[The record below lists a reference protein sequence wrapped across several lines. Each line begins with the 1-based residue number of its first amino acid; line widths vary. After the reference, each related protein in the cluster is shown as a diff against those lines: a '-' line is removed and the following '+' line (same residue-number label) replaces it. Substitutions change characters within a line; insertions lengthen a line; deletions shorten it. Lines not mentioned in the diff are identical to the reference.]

1 MHVFLKLDVVLI
13 AIRFALFALGLT
25 VEFVPFVARSDDSA
39 VRELA
44 PRPLVGVNVWGE
56 GALLAFRVLLVAQLL
71 LVFLIACVLLSS
83 VDQVIFIAAMHL
95 DLLVLHHF
103 LKYLL

>member
-13 AIRFALFALGLT
+13 AVRFALLALSLT
-25 VEFVPFVARSDDSA
+25 VEFVPLVARSDDPA
-39 VRELA
+39 VRELV
-44 PRPLVGVNVWGE
+44 PCPLVGVNVWGE
-56 GALLAFRVLLVAQLL
+56 GALLAFRVLLVALLL
-71 LVFLIACVLLSS
+71 LVFLIARVLLSS